1 MTPFSIMLAELDR
14 AAHDSAFG
22 RNLLPTPSEAQ
33 CQAGNYR
40 VGRVNIHGLPVSIEQ
55 PRDSVRCGTDAS
67 GKAWRSR
74 MAAHYGYING
84 TTGADGDHVDCFI
97 GDWPISNTVWVI
109 NQHIN
114 GKFDEHKVMLLFNRE
129 DMARAAYLDSYEPGW
144 NGIGSMIKLTP
155 TQLSFWLKSGDMSK
169 PLTSDQLFN
178 EGFHPMNTTDPTWD
192 SGAHVAR
199 AWYDVER
206 LASGMDVHELHEPL
220 TVCDAIAGGQLLPRF
235 DALVVTMGKAEAK
248 LATMQS
254 VLARNGGKLSVVG
267 MQITDPFKQAGTT
280 NIVAIYELSDG
291 QTISIYLHN
300 PDTTPNK
307 LAPTDAM
314 VAWKWL
320 LNRRDVSVV
329 VAPENGQELSPL
341 TIGRRVMALAE
352 KNSPAFVKAN
362 ANRAEKLKALDSLV
376 SEVADLTT
384 RKRQLEVELGTLDI
398 ELADAVAQK
407 QAAKRAARKQ
417 AAVVAPSQ
425 RPADS
430 LAASAR
436 AASSGNLALA
446 ASSGNLGLHVIQ
458 YQSGRF
464 GYVGTVP
471 DEIAYEPGATQE
483 QINNGKRF
491 GGRFGPK
498 TITFSSKEEATQYA
512 KDRGFDVIVGG
523 EQSATDELLNKTA
536 ARQEPAVNAS
546 AGDVQQPANGPEP
559 EPVAALPNLVGNEIQ
574 DDLSKTPEEYAA
586 LVDEKAMAE
595 IAAKQAAAAG
605 GNPSSG
611 MEPDGRENIVKT
623 AKGNKVS
630 TGFKV
635 VEVDSLI
642 VSHDSD
648 GKPNPAYPQ
657 ELQPRD
663 RARTTS
669 QAWVQKTARSL
680 DPDSLGRTQR
690 ADSGA
695 PIVGPDGVVES
706 GNGRTMAI
714 KEAYKIGEADAYRA
728 WLIDEAD
735 YFGLDPD
742 KIKGMK
748 APVLVRIRTSAVD
761 RAAFAVEANQDD
773 KLAMTATEKARSDAR
788 RLTDAV
794 IARMADDGDL
804 LAAGNRGFISA
815 FLASLG
821 DAEAAQYITSSGQPT
836 ASLIARLQAAIFAK
850 AYNDDRL
857 LELTADSA
865 RPEIA
870 SIINALN
877 VAAPEFI
884 RAQAADR
891 VTAESA
897 ASQITDS
904 LELSLNQ
911 QAIGAIIGAT
921 EVLKR
926 AKDSG
931 MGLDE
936 FLRQGNMFGDIDP
949 AVAAM
954 AMFISK
960 NNRSAKRMGL
970 AFKAMAEFVRGEV
983 ERRQTDSL
991 FGQSEAISFSD
1002 IVSAANRRLDQEY
1015 GGGAFMIGQPD
1026 DMFAGGEKPPS
1037 AKDPQATADRALFQS
1052 IIDGTAPDLLSPEL
1066 ASEFEAAGERRE
1078 KDPDMKSL
1086 FEQAV
1091 NIYQEAMLAATAN
1104 LA

>member
-1 MTPFSIMLAELDR
+1 M
-14 AAHDSAFG
+14 
-22 RNLLPTPSEAQ
+22 
-33 CQAGNYR
+33 
-40 VGRVNIHGLPVSIEQ
+40 
-55 PRDSVRCGTDAS
+55 
-67 GKAWRSR
+67 
-74 MAAHYGYING
+74 
-84 TTGADGDHVDCFI
+84 
-97 GDWPISNTVWVI
+97 
-109 NQHIN
+109 
-114 GKFDEHKVMLLFNRE
+114 
-129 DMARAAYLDSYEPGW
+129 
-144 NGIGSMIKLTP
+144 
-155 TQLSFWLKSGDMSK
+155 
-169 PLTSDQLFN
+169 
-178 EGFHPMNTTDPTWD
+178 
-192 SGAHVAR
+192 
-199 AWYDVER
+199 
-206 LASGMDVHELHEPL
+206 
-220 TVCDAIAGGQLLPRF
+220 
-235 DALVVTMGKAEAK
+235 
-248 LATMQS
+248 
-254 VLARNGGKLSVVG
+254 
-267 MQITDPFKQAGTT
+267 
-280 NIVAIYELSDG
+280 
-291 QTISIYLHN
+291 
-300 PDTTPNK
+300 
-307 LAPTDAM
+307 
-314 VAWKWL
+314 
-320 LNRRDVSVV
+320 
-329 VAPENGQELSPL
+329 
-341 TIGRRVMALAE
+341 
-352 KNSPAFVKAN
+352 
-362 ANRAEKLKALDSLV
+362 
-376 SEVADLTT
+376 
-384 RKRQLEVELGTLDI
+384 
-398 ELADAVAQK
+398 ADA
-407 QAAKRAARKQ
+407 RKK
-417 AAVVAPSQ
+417 
-425 RPADS
+425 
-430 LAASAR
+430 ASDAT
-436 AASSGNLALA
+436 G
-446 ASSGNLGLHVIQ
+446 
-458 YQSGRF
+458 
-464 GYVGTVP
+464 
-471 DEIAYEPGATQE
+471 DEM
-483 QINNGKRF
+483 
-491 GGRFGPK
+491 
-498 TITFSSKEEATQYA
+498 
-512 KDRGFDVIVGG
+512 V
-523 EQSATDELLNKTA
+523 
-536 ARQEPAVNAS
+536 
-546 AGDVQQPANGPEP
+546 
-559 EPVAALPNLVGNEIQ
+559 
-574 DDLSKTPEEYAA
+574 
-586 LVDEKAMAE
+586 
-595 IAAKQAAAAG
+595 
-605 GNPSSG
+605 
-611 MEPDGRENIVKT
+611 PDGRENVVKT
-623 AKGNKVS
+623 AKGVKVT

-635 VEVDSLI
+635 VEASRLI
-642 VSHDSD
+642 VSHDID

-669 QAWVQKTARSL
+669 QAWVQKTARNL

-728 WLIDEAD
+728 WLIDEAA

-773 KLAMTATEKARSDAR
+773 KLAMTATEKARSDAK

-897 ASQITDS
+897 ASQIADS

-1015 GGGAFMIGQPD
+1015 GGGAFMIGQPE
-1026 DMFAGGEKPPS
+1026 DMFAGGETPPQ
-1037 AKDPQATADRALFQS
+1037 AKDPQSEADRALFQS
-1052 IIDGTAPDLLSPEL
+1052 IIDGTVPDLLSPEL

-1091 NIYQEAMLAATAN
+1091 NVYQEAMLAATAN